1 LTPGTIYTVGQVN
14 TYIQNVFETD
24 TLLSDIRIKGE
35 ISNLT
40 YHKSGHIYF
49 TIKDSAAAI
58 DGAIWRSY
66 AERLKFR
73 LDVGMKIVV
82 RGKVENYIPS
92 GKYKIIATSV
102 EKEGEG
108 DLMKR
113 FLELKALLE
122 EKGMFSEIY
131 KKEIPKHAHRVG
143 IVTAPTGA
151 AIEDIKRIS
160 YERNPYIQL
169 VLYPALVQG
178 KGAAQSIVNGIKTL
192 DAMGLD
198 IIIAGRGGGSM
209 EDLWAFN
216 EEIVANAIF
225 ECNTPIISAVGH
237 ETDVT
242 LADFVA
248 DARVA
253 TPSHA
258 AALAVEDIND
268 TIETIN
274 GYRELLDN
282 RMDNILSGARN
293 TLLNL
298 KKRLDMCSPSNII
311 SERRRDITDKT
322 DTLNRLIRELY
333 DIKKRSADEYARE
346 LRSLMDDKITFARH
360 NLQVI
365 ATQLDGL
372 SPLKK
377 LSGGYSFVADD
388 KGNVVTSIKNVKKD
402 DALHI
407 NVLDG
412 VIDANVQDVRKIER
426 T

>member
-1 LTPGTIYTVGQVN
+1 MTPRTIYTVGQVN
-14 TYIQNVFETD
+14 TYIQKVFETD
-24 TLLSDIRIKGE
+24 TYLSDIRIKGE

-49 TIKDSAAAI
+49 TIKDSMAAI

-73 LDVGMKIVV
+73 LEEGMKIVV
-82 RGKVENYIPS
+82 RGKIENYIPS

-102 EKEGEG
+102 EKQGEG

-178 KGAAQSIVNGIKTL
+178 SGAAKSIVNGIKTL
-192 DAMGLD
+192 DGMGLD
-198 IIIAGRGGGSM
+198 VIIVGRGGGSM

-242 LADFVA
+242 LADYVA

-258 AALAVEDIND
+258 ASLAVEDIHD
-268 TIETIN
+268 TIEMIN

-282 RMDNILSGARN
+282 RMNNILSGARN
-293 TLLNL
+293 ELLNL
-298 KKRLDMCSPSNII
+298 KKRLDMCSPANII
-311 SERRRDITDKT
+311 AERRRDITGRT

-333 DIKKRSADEYARE
+333 EIKRRNTDEYAQDIQT
-346 LRSLMDDKITFARH
+346 LMNDKMNDARH

-365 ATQLDGL
+365 AAQLDGL

-377 LSGGYSFVADD
+377 LSRGYSFVADD
-388 KGNVVTSIKNVKKD
+388 SGKVVTSIKNVKKD
-402 DALHI
+402 DAVHI

-412 VIDANVQDVRKIER
+412 VIDANVRNVRRIER